1 MNRIS
6 IISSSVRKGRQSHR
20 VALYFKRYLEENGL
34 ASAEILDL
42 DKYRFPIFEERL
54 RFQESPGEKIIEFAS
69 KIRESDGIIIV
80 TPEYNGGYPA
90 SIKNIIDL
98 LYDEWH
104 RKPVAIS
111 TVSDGNFGGTQVII
125 SLQFILWKMR
135 AWTVPA
141 MFPVPDVEDNFD
153 ESGILTGKPAMVKR
167 TENFVSE
174 LMWCIE
180 AGKLMAEKQDN
191 DRR

>member
-1 MNRIS
+1 M
-6 IISSSVRKGRQSHR
+6 RKGRRSHR

-54 RFQESPGEKIIEFAS
+54 RFQESPGKKVIEFAS

-125 SLQFILWKMR
+125 SLQFILWKIR

-141 MFPVPDVEDNFD
+141 MFPVPNVQDNFD
-153 ESGILTGKPAMVKR
+153 ENGNLKGNPAMEKR
-167 TENFVSE
+167 TKNFISE

-180 AGKLMAEKQDN
+180 AGKLMAGRQDN
-191 DRR
+191 H